1 MERPLADFRGKVCV
15 VTGASSG
22 IGKETAR
29 NLCLMGATVVLGCR
43 DRARGEENRREIA
56 AAGGR
61 AELECVDVS
70 RPVSIRTFAAS
81 ILRRHP
87 QIHVL
92 INNAGVWSTQR
103 WETADGF
110 ELTWATN
117 VLGYHLTATSLLPA
131 LRAGAPSRIVYVAS
145 TYVLDVD
152 TDDPEFR
159 RKPYHGIAAY
169 RQSKAADRMLA
180 WALSRRLADSD
191 VTANAVHPGGVNTG
205 IYRDARGLLGT
216 LTRAWVS
223 ATKLSPRQGA
233 DAPTWIAVAP
243 SLQGVTGKFFVGRR
257 EAPCHLRD
265 EMREERLWRICE
277 DMSAADLARRSSQT
291 SPRRGAPG

>member
-1 MERPLADFRGKVCV
+1 MVRSLADLRGKVCV

-22 IGKETAR
+22 IGKEIAR
-29 NLCLMGATVVLGCR
+29 NLCQMGATVVLGCR
-43 DRARGEENRREIA
+43 DRARGEETRGEFA

-61 AELECVDVS
+61 AEFELVDVA
-70 RPVSIRTFAAS
+70 RPPSIRTFAAS
-81 ILRRHP
+81 VLRRHS
-87 QIHVL
+87 QIQVL
-92 INNAGVWSTQR
+92 INNAGIWSPQR
-103 WETADGF
+103 RETADGF

-131 LRAGAPSRIVYVAS
+131 LRAGAPSRIVSVAS

-169 RQSKAADRMLA
+169 RQSKAADRMLT
-180 WALSRRLADSD
+180 WALSRRLAGSG

-205 IYRDARGLLGT
+205 IYRDARGLFGT

-223 ATKLSPRQGA
+223 ATKLSPGQGA
-233 DAPTWIAVAP
+233 EAPTWIAVAP
-243 SLQGVTGKFFVGRR
+243 SLQGVTGTFFVGRK

-265 EMREERLWRICE
+265 QMREERLWHICE
-277 DMSAADLARRSSQT
+277 SMSAAALALLT
-291 SPRRGAPG
+291 HP